1 MRLHSTQTQFNTNPW
16 KISSFYH
23 SLQYIFFYPVC
34 GYFFSLYNFFW
45 LVSFYLFRY
54 VSLLQALS
62 KILLGIKIGFNL
74 LLTLFNL
81 IVTKLLP
88 YLKDWNFDS
97 MKVYRSFSHALH
109 LILQSS
115 FTLGAGHVIEVCH
128 QENIFFSQDCINS
141 VLTSIIKGTHL
152 VAKQMSIFH

>member
-23 SLQYIFFYPVC
+23 SLQYIFFIPSV
-34 GYFFSLYNFFW
+34 GIFSLYTFFFT
-45 LVSFYLFRY
+45 LVSFYPFRY

-62 KILLGIKIGFNL
+62 KILFGIKIGFNL

-81 IVTKLLP
+81 IVTKFLP

-97 MKVYRSFSHALH
+97 MKVYRSF
-109 LILQSS
+109 
-115 FTLGAGHVIEVCH
+115 
-128 QENIFFSQDCINS
+128 
-141 VLTSIIKGTHL
+141 
-152 VAKQMSIFH
+152 

>member
-23 SLQYIFFYPVC
+23 SLQYIFLSRLWV
-34 GYFFSLYNFFW
+34 FFPFTQFFFR

-74 LLTLFNL
+74 LLTVFNL

-97 MKVYRSFSHALH
+97 MKVYRSF
-109 LILQSS
+109 
-115 FTLGAGHVIEVCH
+115 
-128 QENIFFSQDCINS
+128 
-141 VLTSIIKGTHL
+141 
-152 VAKQMSIFH
+152 

>member
-23 SLQYIFFYPVC
+23 SLQYIFLSRLWV
-34 GYFFSLYNFFW
+34 FFFR

-81 IVTKLLP
+81 IVTKRLP

-97 MKVYRSFSHALH
+97 MKVYRSF
-109 LILQSS
+109 
-115 FTLGAGHVIEVCH
+115 
-128 QENIFFSQDCINS
+128 
-141 VLTSIIKGTHL
+141 
-152 VAKQMSIFH
+152 